1 MPTNIQTI
9 LALGITNRIFS
20 FYLTETHT
28 CSIAYQYI
36 HNRCMIA
43 EEMYA
48 NVHIHITVFK
58 IKVIVWLRSGFEK
71 SSYIFYSV
79 RLMFLV
85 KSYSFILWW
94 PHFFPS
100 SYYLVYW
107 VTLRV
112 HFYHSWFPTRQH
124 QRSICSS
131 LNTSLS
137 FTIPWFC
144 AGCSLPIMSFL
155 FVELMKF

>member
-9 LALGITNRIFS
+9 WALGITNRIFS
-20 FYLTETHT
+20 FYLTEKHT
-28 CSIAYQYI
+28 CSMAYQYI
-36 HNRCMIA
+36 YNRCMIA
-43 EEMYA
+43 KEMYA

-94 PHFFPS
+94 PPFFS
-100 SYYLVYW
+100 LFLS
-107 VTLRV
+107 
-112 HFYHSWFPTRQH
+112 
-124 QRSICSS
+124 SS
-131 LNTSLS
+131 LLGN
-137 FTIPWFC
+137 FT
-144 AGCSLPIMSFL
+144 GSFL
-155 FVELMKF
+155 PFLVPYKAISKIYL